1 LFFDE
6 MGHYSFGSRIE
17 HRRHAFVKRSD
28 LSDSHAR
35 MRCKRTAKAAVACLT
50 QVSETLVERSG
61 EADTGKNYKRS
72 AFS

>member
-6 MGHYSFGSRIE
+6 MGHYSFGSTIE

-35 MRCKRTAKAAVACLT
+35 VRCKRTAKAAVACLT
-50 QVSETLVERSG
+50 QVSETLVD
-61 EADTGKNYKRS
+61 AAVKQIPGKNYKRS